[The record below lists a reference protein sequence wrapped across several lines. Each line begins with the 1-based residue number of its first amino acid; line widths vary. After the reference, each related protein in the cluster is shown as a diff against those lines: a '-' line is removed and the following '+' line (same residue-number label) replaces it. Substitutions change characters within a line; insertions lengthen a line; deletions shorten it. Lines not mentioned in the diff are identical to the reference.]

1 MNEINVYLTDLVTE
15 GRLTHPEAQSFM
27 DWVYDMELN
36 EENEEKI
43 ESTVIKAVEEFLEK
57 P

>member
-1 MNEINVYLTDLVTE
+1 MNEINVYLTELVTE
-15 GRLTHPEAQSFM
+15 GRLTHPEAESFM

-43 ESTVIKAVEEFLEK
+43 ESTVIKAIEEFLEK
-57 P
+57 S